1 MGWPALKRQAQRRIK
16 RKKSMKVQ
24 IRKII
29 VQVDEIH
36 IEMGQAITPPTRRA
50 LAIAVIHNPLA
61 GSYTENLDELIAIG
75 EELGGL
81 LGDKC
86 VKALA
91 IAPGDAQSYG
101 KAAIVGEGGEIEHAA
116 AILHP
121 KLGAPLRLAVEKGAA
136 LVPSAKKRGTLGTS
150 IDVPLGH
157 KDAAFVRSHFDAMEA
172 RVSDAP
178 RANEIV
184 VAVVV
189 TDSGRPLARVGGLQ
203 AHEAKGIDGLR

>member
-1 MGWPALKRQAQRRIK
+1 MTTAK
-16 RKKSMKVQ
+16 

-29 VQVDEIH
+29 VQVDEIRM
-36 IEMGQAITPPTRRA
+36 EMGRAVTPPTRRA
-50 LAIAVIHNPLA
+50 LAMAVIENPCA
-61 GSYTENLDELIAIG
+61 GRYEENLDALIAIG

-81 LGDKC
+81 LGQKC
-86 VKALA
+86 VAALG
-91 IAPGDAQSYG
+91 IEPGAAQSYG
-101 KAAIVGEGGEIEHAA
+101 KAAIVGEAGELEHAA

-121 KLGAPLRLAVEKGAA
+121 KLGAPLRKAVEKGAA
-136 LVPSAKKRGTLGTS
+136 LVPSAKKMGGLGTA

-178 RANEIV
+178 RANEIM

-189 TDSGRPLARVGGLQ
+189 TDSGRPLPRIGGLQ
-203 AHEAKGIDGLR
+203 ASEIKGEDGLR

>member
-1 MGWPALKRQAQRRIK
+1 M
-16 RKKSMKVQ
+16 KSQ

-29 VQVDEIH
+29 VQVDEVMQ
-36 IEMGQAITPPTRRA
+36 EAGQAVNPHTRRA
-50 LAIAVIHNPLA
+50 LAMAVIANPYA
-61 GSYTENLDELIAIG
+61 GKYSDNLDLLMAIG

-81 LGDKC
+81 LGERC
-86 VKALA
+86 VKALGIKPEEA
-91 IAPGDAQSYG
+91 HSYG
-101 KAAIVGEGGEIEHAA
+101 EAAIVGEAGELEHAA

-121 KLGAPLRLAVEKGAA
+121 KLGAPLRLAVSKGAA
-136 LVPSAKKRGTLGTS
+136 LVPSAKKQGTLGTA

-189 TDSGRPLARVGGLQ
+189 TDSGRPLPRIGGLQ
-203 AHEAKGIDGLR
+203 VHEIVGQDGLR

>member
-1 MGWPALKRQAQRRIK
+1 
-16 RKKSMKVQ
+16 MKAQ

-29 VQVDEIH
+29 VQVDEVR
-36 IEMGQAITPPTRRA
+36 IEMGKVVSPPTRRA
-50 LAIAVIHNPLA
+50 LAMAVIHNPLA

-86 VKALA
+86 IKALG

-101 KAAIVGEGGEIEHAA
+101 KAAIVGEAGEIEHAA

-136 LVPSAKKRGTLGTS
+136 LVPSSKKIGTLGTA

-189 TDSGRPLARVGGLQ
+189 TNSGRPLARVGGLQ
-203 AHEAKGIDGLR
+203 AHDAKGVDGLH

>member
-1 MGWPALKRQAQRRIK
+1 MPAK
-16 RKKSMKVQ
+16 
-24 IRKII
+24 IRKLI
-29 VQVDEIH
+29 VEVDETH
-36 IEMGQAITPPTRRA
+36 LEAGQAINPPTRKA
-50 LAIAVIHNPLA
+50 LAMAVIENPYA
-61 GSYTENLDELIAIG
+61 GRYAENLDELITIG

-81 LGDKC
+81 LGAKC
-86 VKALA
+86 VAALG
-91 IAPGDAQSYG
+91 IAPGQAQSYG
-101 KAAIVGEGGEIEHAA
+101 KAAIVGEAGELEHAA

-121 KLGAPLRLAVEKGAA
+121 KLGAPLRKAVEKGAA
-136 LVPSAKKRGTLGTS
+136 LVPSAKKRGGLGTA

-189 TDSGRPLARVGGLQ
+189 TDSGRPLPRIGGLQ
-203 AHEAKGIDGLR
+203 VSEIKGEDGLR

>member
-1 MGWPALKRQAQRRIK
+1 MAAK
-16 RKKSMKVQ
+16 
-24 IRKII
+24 IRKLI
-29 VQVDEIH
+29 VQVDETR
-36 IEMGQAITPPTRRA
+36 IEMGRSITPPTRRA
-50 LAIAVIHNPLA
+50 LAMAVIDNPYA
-61 GSYTENLDELIAIG
+61 GRYAESLDELIAIG

-86 VKALA
+86 VAALG
-91 IAPGDAQSYG
+91 IAPGEAQSYG
-101 KAAIVGEGGEIEHAA
+101 KAAIVGEAGELEHAA

-121 KLGAPLRLAVEKGAA
+121 KLGAPLRKAVDKGAA
-136 LVPSAKKRGTLGTS
+136 LVPSAKKRGGVGCA

-172 RVSDAP
+172 RVADAP

-189 TDSGRPLARVGGLQ
+189 TDSGRPLARIGGLQ
-203 AHEAKGIDGLR
+203 VQEIKGEDGLR

>member
-1 MGWPALKRQAQRRIK
+1 
-16 RKKSMKVQ
+16 MKAQ

-29 VQVDEIH
+29 VQVDEVR
-36 IEMGQAITPPTRRA
+36 IEMGQTVSPPTRRA
-50 LAIAVIHNPLA
+50 LAMAVIHNPLA
-61 GSYTENLDELIAIG
+61 GGYTENLDELIAIG

-86 VKALA
+86 IKALG
-91 IAPGDAQSYG
+91 IAPGSAQSYG

-121 KLGAPLRLAVEKGAA
+121 KLGAPLRAAVEKGAA
-136 LVPSAKKRGTLGTS
+136 LVPSSKKRGTLGTA

-203 AHEAKGIDGLR
+203 AHEAKGVDGLR

>member
-1 MGWPALKRQAQRRIK
+1 MPAN
-16 RKKSMKVQ
+16 

-29 VQVDEIH
+29 VQVDETRQ
-36 IEMGQAITPPTRRA
+36 EMGQAVNPPTRRA
-50 LAIAVIHNPLA
+50 VAMAVIANPYA
-61 GSYTENLDELIAIG
+61 GRYSENLDELIAIG
-75 EELGGL
+75 EELGAL
-81 LGDKC
+81 LGQKA
-86 VKALA
+86 VKALG
-91 IAPGDAQSYG
+91 IEPGQAQSYG
-101 KAAIVGEGGEIEHAA
+101 KAAIVGEAGELEHAA

-121 KLGAPLRLAVEKGAA
+121 KLGAPLRKAVEKGAA
-136 LVPSAKKRGTLGTS
+136 LVPSSKKRGGLGTA

-189 TDSGRPLARVGGLQ
+189 TDSGRPLPRVGGLQ
-203 AHEAKGIDGLR
+203 ADEIKGEDGLR

>member
-1 MGWPALKRQAQRRIK
+1 MHAR
-16 RKKSMKVQ
+16 
-24 IRKII
+24 IRKLV
-29 VQVDEIH
+29 VQVDEIR
-36 IEMGQAITPPTRRA
+36 IEMGKAVTPPTRRA
-50 LAIAVIHNPLA
+50 LAMAVIENPYA
-61 GSYTENLDELIAIG
+61 GRYAENLDELIAIG

-81 LGDKC
+81 LGAKC
-86 VKALA
+86 VQALG
-91 IAPGDAQSYG
+91 ITPGQAQSYG
-101 KAAIVGEGGEIEHAA
+101 KAAIVGEAGELEHAA

-121 KLGAPLRLAVEKGAA
+121 KLGAPLRAAVEKGAA
-136 LVPSAKKRGTLGTS
+136 LVPSSKKRGGLGTA

-189 TDSGRPLARVGGLQ
+189 TDSGRPLARTGGLRADQ
-203 AHEAKGIDGLR
+203 IKGEDGLR